1 MESRRVNQPC
11 VVCQK
16 PREEKKKCFT
26 EKKVLNPVD
35 GTDGLSN

>member
-1 MESRRVNQPC
+1 MCGMPEA
-11 VVCQK
+11 K
-16 PREEKKKCFT
+16 GGKKKCFT